1 MVYQE
6 ITLIPN
12 DDIPPYAIWSKLY
25 NQLHIGLADV
35 ANTHGIRTIGVAFPD
50 YRYSEQYNKGTLG
63 SRLRVFAPSRDELD
77 KLDLPLRLTRLSDY
91 VHIKAI
97 ADVGDKATGYV
108 VVERYRHYDLG
119 KQVER
124 FAEFKNLTV
133 EQALKHC
140 LAHKK
145 KAKNYPFVR
154 LKSETNQ
161 RQYHLYIRQYTVA
174 KPQTGAFNT
183 YGITNI
189 NDESKASVPY
199 W

>member
-35 ANTHGIRTIGVAFPD
+35 ANEHGINTIGVAFPD
-50 YRYSEQYNKGTLG
+50 YRYSERYDKGTLG
-63 SRLRVFAPSRDELD
+63 SRLRVFAPSCDELE
-77 KLDLPLRLTRLSDY
+77 KLDLPLRLSRLSDY

-97 ADVGDKATGYV
+97 ADVGERATGHV

-133 EQALKHC
+133 EQALEHC

-154 LKSETNQ
+154 LDSETNQ
-161 RQYHLYIRQYTVA
+161 RHYHLYIRQYTVA
-174 KPQTGAFNT
+174 KPQTGVFNT
-183 YGITNI
+183 YGINNI
-189 NDESKASVPY
+189 NDESKASVPH